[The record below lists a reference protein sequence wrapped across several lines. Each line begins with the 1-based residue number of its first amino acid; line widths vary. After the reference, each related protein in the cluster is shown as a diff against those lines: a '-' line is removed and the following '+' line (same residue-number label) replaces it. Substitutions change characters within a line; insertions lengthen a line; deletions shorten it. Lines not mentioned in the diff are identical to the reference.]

1 VALVRWQDWD
11 PFSDMRSVR
20 ERINRLFDERFAGF
34 PAPTEETFTRE
45 WAPPVDIH
53 EDKDNIVVKAEVPGM
68 KKEDVS
74 IEIKDNVLTLK
85 GERKFE
91 KETKKEDYH
100 RMERSYGSFVRSFSL
115 PSAIKVDKVVAN
127 YKDGILEITLP
138 KAEEA
143 KPKAIPIKIA

>member
-1 VALVRWQDWD
+1 MALVRRQDWN
-11 PFSDMRSVR
+11 PFSDVRSIR

-34 PAPTEETFTRE
+34 PAPAEETFARE
-45 WAPPVDIH
+45 WVPPVDIH

-85 GERKFE
+85 GERKYE

-100 RMERSYGSFVRSFSL
+100 RMERAYGSFVRSFSL
-115 PSAIKVDKVVAN
+115 PSTIKIDKVAAN
-127 YKDGILEITLP
+127 YKDGVLEITLP
-138 KAEEA
+138 KAEEE
-143 KPKAIPIKIA
+143 KPKAIPIKMD